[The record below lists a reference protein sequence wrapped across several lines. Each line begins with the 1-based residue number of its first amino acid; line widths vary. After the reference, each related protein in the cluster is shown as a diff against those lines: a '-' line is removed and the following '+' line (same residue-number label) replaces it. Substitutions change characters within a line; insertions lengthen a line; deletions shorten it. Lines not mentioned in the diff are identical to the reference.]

1 MSNNRVVY
9 NGTEMAVEWPARI
22 EAAQDI
28 HEYVIGGKRY
38 ARIRY
43 GAEHDGSD
51 FTQACHDCGVLPGQ
65 YHVEGVC
72 DMEECPNCQGQVIGC
87 DCPYEGDEVSEI
99 VTAEQKP
106 NPPLKWQ
113 ELLKRMEP
121 ELPGFTVFLETPD
134 GEWRSLASIKNEQ
147 VVYLVIACIRDGI
160 SSTKTEEPIR
170 DLAERLST
178 RVGVKALVLLSRRLE
193 PFSGYYLRVE

>member
-9 NGTEMAVEWPARI
+9 NGTEMPAEWPVRI

-43 GAEHDGSD
+43 GDENGGSD
-51 FTQACHDCGVLPGQ
+51 FTQACHDCGVLPHQ

-72 DMEECPNCQGQVIGC
+72 DMEECPNCHGQVIGC
-87 DCPYEGDEVSEI
+87 DCPYEGDEASEI
-99 VTAEQKP
+99 VTIEQKP
-106 NPPLKWQ
+106 NPPLNWQ

-121 ELPGFTVFLETPD
+121 ELSGYTVFLETPD
-134 GEWRSLASIKNEQ
+134 GEWRPIASMQNEE
-147 VVYLVIACIRDGI
+147 VVHLVIACIGDGI
-160 SSTKTEEPIR
+160 SPSKTQEPIR
-170 DLAERLST
+170 DLAERLSV
-178 RVGVKALVLLSRRLE
+178 RVGVKPLVLLSRRTE